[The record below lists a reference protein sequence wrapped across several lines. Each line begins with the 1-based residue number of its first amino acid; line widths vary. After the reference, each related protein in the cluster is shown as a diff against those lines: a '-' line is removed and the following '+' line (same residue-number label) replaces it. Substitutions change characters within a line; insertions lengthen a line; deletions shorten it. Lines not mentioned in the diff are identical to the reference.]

1 MPDATKL
8 NSHAEIY
15 EQMQLLW
22 DPRAESDA
30 YATVEQSDKSELNKS
45 ASLEFTVLPANIH
58 YNDFHKKR
66 TVVVVYDD
74 DDWIFEGVVTDAP
87 LDFYKRRK
95 VTCADPMS
103 FLCGSVQAP
112 DEKNEINVS
121 TGGSGNKYVPVPSA
135 WYTGASPKGLS
146 WYEQTIETVYAQVE
160 QTDVY
165 HSGTTYYI
173 KSGDTYSQ
181 WSGGANDW
189 VAVQAGNL
197 KLYLPSGS
205 RPKYTRSNDTSANAD
220 KSYYYLSTSNSQNY
234 SGSTTTSAASTKE
247 TIIQHIERLL
257 NVHNS
262 QVDPFRKIHM
272 GRMYNSSDSETHEF
286 KAANF
291 RSTWDALKSDIL
303 DEFGKYFRI
312 ELGEDHELYLDYLE
326 LHQLPTVPDAVA
338 PLVEFANNMVNMNES
353 NEDDDDIFTVL
364 VPIGKNNLT
373 VKDVTGHD
381 SPAHDD
387 ANHEVDP
394 YIATWGGNKR
404 YVVVSR
410 KAIKRYG
417 YIIKPQSFSD
427 VSDASTL
434 WDRAKKYIQNN
445 YDYHTEYEVKAVD
458 MRFINGT
465 GKRIVVGDK
474 IRIHSQWHGVDTTDL
489 YVISA
494 EHDQSNPENDSYRI
508 GIPTSDREAN
518 NRTLTGQSNAAKS
531 KNASNNASN
540 SSATSRLH
548 SILED
553 YIHVTEWGLEMNS
566 NLKNTVEAYAGK
578 FTTQFI
584 QDGEHINLL
593 AQKLF
598 GPDEDG
604 YGDVDAGYMLVPTRE
619 RKTSYGK
626 YKNPVEEVWYEKK
639 GNKRYQLSTDT
650 TCDPA
655 EVGDKDYYVQNLA
668 TRVSQIDV
676 GPTGIKGVVDGN
688 YERST
693 YCSSWIKANEDSI
706 LAITGHIHVDD
717 DGQVI
722 IDSGTGVRT
731 GHTSERTDVHYQAVP
746 RTQYSNS
753 PVSKKWYERVLN
765 SAGKWTG
772 DGVAESEIMEGA
784 TPATLG
790 HNESKYYK
798 RSTDATADPQKY
810 YYARTGTT
818 EEFTAEYGV
827 YDENTLTGGVVARM
841 VNNPSYFPVDKG
853 TIEEAAK
860 EGKIAHNLGWYVYDS
875 GTGNFGLA
883 LANDPV
889 HADWSYYTVKNTSEV
904 WTDLRGDHIVIGPID
919 SSVDPD
925 VMAKAKQ
932 YIDNK
937 HLNGTIT
944 EIASD
949 VVVVNTLLA
958 KYIEADEITANTSI
972 WAATGM
978 FTDVYVE
985 TLHVIPSDWSD
996 YNPSEGT
1003 IISDD
1008 WLSTGEILS
1017 MAISISSDTVGDIV
1031 FGDRIPENS
1040 TADRAEDPADI
1051 IMGFGDATVD
1061 GDDVTIPYLTAGD
1074 SGEYDEEHVITFTKP
1089 ASIGKAV
1096 WSSGSGGVHD
1106 LKVYTVGG
1114 WNKGE
1119 SPQWTFYHAQVTYPT
1134 NFLVGAEDS
1143 EGNDRIVYER
1153 NGSSHTNKGSM
1164 STSLNNKPTIKAH
1177 MEISGE
1183 DWDRYGS
1190 NVGLYHD
1197 DTADDTPV
1205 IPGWSKYIFIDAT
1218 EPYEDGHE
1226 DAKTKMALTDIS
1238 KFTPGSDTEL
1248 NEHVASIA
1256 QSTAYDSYY
1265 SYYMTYDGALLGNT
1279 KYIKTPSKGS
1289 VRTYASF
1296 DNNRDG
1302 TAEDIVTGTISLSYS
1317 ENVTVYG
1324 QKKMDGETD
1333 WTSALNGL
1341 KITAPDKPSAQG
1353 ATKAVKSDVTYND
1366 GDSITLGYSDS
1377 VTVYGRF
1384 KLSIDSGY
1392 TDCTGITVKSPADNS
1407 SSLSTSDITLGD
1419 IDTYQS
1425 EPTADAKLTDLLGA
1439 IKECLDSSN
1448 SNRWVKFKVKAGS
1461 LASRTYKIDCG

>member
-30 YATVEQSDKSELNKS
+30 YATVEQSNKSELNKS

-87 LDFYKRRK
+87 LDFFKRRK

-165 HSGTTYYI
+165 HSGITYYI

-205 RPKYTRSNDTSANAD
+205 RPNYTRSNDTSANAD

-326 LHQLPTVPDAVA
+326 LHQLPTVPDAIA

-445 YDYHTEYEVKAVD
+445 YDYHAEYEVKAVD

-566 NLKNTVEAYAGK
+566 RLKNEVESNDGK
-578 FTTQFI
+578 YMTRFL
-584 QDGEHINLL
+584 QDEEHINLA

-598 GPDEDG
+598 GVDADG
-604 YGDVDAGYMLVPTRE
+604 RGDTDAGYDKVPKSE
-619 RKTSYGK
+619 YRKVPNDANTP
-626 YKNPVEEVWYEKK
+626 YKNPSEEHWFEKS
-639 GNKRYQLSTDT
+639 GNTYTLTNDT

-655 EVGDKDYYVQNLA
+655 VVGNKDYYRQRLW
-668 TRVSQIDV
+668 TRYSDIDV
-676 GPTGIKGVVDGN
+676 GPGGIKAVVDGN

-717 DGQVI
+717 NGQVI
-722 IDSGTGVRT
+722 IDSGSGVRT

-753 PVSKKWYERVLN
+753 PVSKHWYERVLN

-772 DGVAESEIMEGA
+772 DGVAESEIMAGA
-784 TPATLG
+784 TPGSLG
-790 HNESKYYK
+790 RNESKYYK
-798 RSTDATADPQKY
+798 RSTDSTADPQKY
-810 YYARTGTT
+810 YYVRSSTS

-875 GTGNFGLA
+875 STGNFGLA

-889 HADWSYYTVKNTSEV
+889 HENWSYYTVKNTSEV
-904 WTDLRGDHIVIGPID
+904 WTDLRGDHIVIGPAVTPSGD
-919 SSVDPD
+919 GMSDY
-925 VMAKAKQ
+925 AKKNETMQQRVAR
-932 YIDNK
+932 YLGNNK
-937 HLNGTIT
+937 HLNGTIC
-944 EIASD
+944 EISSD
-949 VVVVNTLLA
+949 VVTVHALFA
-958 KYIEADEITANTSI
+958 EYINFENAEGIEIWSQYGEFWSLTANHLSVTQDYGDGDVDAGI
-972 WAATGM
+972 AYIDWTV
-978 FTDVYVE
+978 TDILQIGE
-985 TLHVIPSDWSD
+985 TYFDESDI
-996 YNPSEGT
+996 NNQ
-1003 IISDD
+1003 
-1008 WLSTGEILS
+1008 
-1017 MAISISSDTVGDIV
+1017 VGNIV
-1031 FGDRIPENS
+1031 
-1040 TADRAEDPADI
+1040 
-1051 IMGFGDATVD
+1051 MGFGTPTYS
-1061 GDDVTIPYLTAGD
+1061 GDDVNIPFYTAAEN
-1074 SGEYDEEHVITFTKP
+1074 GEYDDNTNILTFTKP
-1089 ASIGKAV
+1089 ASLGSV
-1096 WSSGSGGVHD
+1096 TWSSGTNT
-1106 LKVYTVGG
+1106 LTAKTVGG
-1114 WNKGE
+1114 KD
-1119 SPQWTFYHAQVTYPT
+1119 
-1134 NFLVGAEDS
+1134 FLVGEIKNYVPSGQSEAMAMNSAGYLATETTGYSQVYGIYYKYKTILNEEKDGKCMLFKTPRNRYPDAVSTIKTWSNTNKTDDDTVDLDHNETITVYAQYKTEVQYDAESGDDDS
-1143 EGNDRIVYER
+1143 KKGDTHKAGITVKSDKAYNTGTNDVGLTNVAQMPNSTSTEAAAYAAKYSSLSGLAYDKVYEYYR
-1153 NGSSHTNKGSM
+1153 TLNGNAFGDK
-1164 STSLNNKPTIKAH
+1164 
-1177 MEISGE
+1177 
-1183 DWDRYGS
+1183 
-1190 NVGLYHD
+1190 
-1197 DTADDTPV
+1197 
-1205 IPGWSKYIFIDAT
+1205 KYF
-1218 EPYEDGHE
+1218 
-1226 DAKTKMALTDIS
+1226 
-1238 KFTPGSDTEL
+1238 
-1248 NEHVASIA
+1248 
-1256 QSTAYDSYY
+1256 
-1265 SYYMTYDGALLGNT
+1265 
-1279 KYIKTPSKGS
+1279 KTPSKGNY
-1289 VRTYASF
+1289 RTYAKVGDTEYTS
-1296 DNNRDG
+1296 
-1302 TAEDIVTGTISLSYS
+1302 GTIDLGNDGG
-1317 ENVTVYG
+1317 EVTVYG
-1324 QKKMDGETD
+1324 QRKMDD
-1333 WTSALNGL
+1333 
-1341 KITAPDKPSAQG
+1341 
-1353 ATKAVKSDVTYND
+1353 
-1366 GDSITLGYSDS
+1366 
-1377 VTVYGRF
+1377 
-1384 KLSIDSGY
+1384 DSGY
-1392 TDCTGITVKSPADNS
+1392 TSAAGITVKASASSVSDIGTYDSSGNS
-1407 SSLSTSDITLGD
+1407 KTTMSVGVNGTGYVYGGCKINGTYTGGGYCTVSGPSLSSCTMNYVESKEEGEGDNKTTYYYFKTTKNITSNKTM
-1419 IDTYQS
+1419 Y
-1425 EPTADAKLTDLLGA
+1425 
-1439 IKECLDSSN
+1439 
-1448 SNRWVKFKVKAGS
+1448 
-1461 LASRTYKIDCG
+1461 Y

>member
-1 MPDATKL
+1 MYRYYIVPDATKL

-121 TGGSGNKYVPVPSA
+121 TGGSGNKYVPVPAA

-181 WSGGANDW
+181 WSGGVNDW
-189 VAVQAGNL
+189 AAVQAGNL

-205 RPKYTRSNDTSANAD
+205 CPKYTRSNDTSANAD
-220 KSYYYLSTSNSQNY
+220 KSYYYLLTSNSQNY

-262 QVDPFRKIHM
+262 QVDPFRKIHP

-381 SPAHDD
+381 SPTHDD
-387 ANHEVDP
+387 SNHEVDP

-410 KAIKRYG
+410 KAIERYG
-417 YIIKPQSFSD
+417 YIIKPENFSD
-427 VSDASTL
+427 VDDASTL

-474 IRIHSQWHGVDTTDL
+474 IRIHSQWHGVDTTEL

-566 NLKNTVEAYAGK
+566 RLKNEVESNDGK
-578 FTTQFI
+578 YMTRFL
-584 QDGEHINLL
+584 QDEEHINLA

-598 GPDEDG
+598 GVDADG
-604 YGDVDAGYMLVPTRE
+604 RGDTDAGYDKVPKSE
-619 RKTSYGK
+619 YRKVPNNENTP
-626 YKNPVEEVWYEKK
+626 YKNPNEEHWFEKS
-639 GNKRYQLSTDT
+639 GNTYTLTNDT

-655 EVGDKDYYVQNLA
+655 VVGNKDYYRQRLW
-668 TRVSQIDV
+668 TRYSDIDV
-676 GPTGIKGVVDGN
+676 GPGGIKAVVDGN

-717 DGQVI
+717 NGQVI
-722 IDSGTGVRT
+722 IDSGSGVRT

-746 RTQYSNS
+746 RTQYGNS
-753 PVSKKWYERVLN
+753 PVSKHWYERVLN

-772 DGVAESEIMEGA
+772 DGVAESEIMAGA
-784 TPATLG
+784 TPGSLG
-790 HNESKYYK
+790 SNESKYYK
-798 RSTDATADPQKY
+798 RSTDVTADPQKY
-810 YYARTGTT
+810 YYVRSSTS

-875 GTGNFGLA
+875 STGNFGLA

-904 WTDLRGDHIVIGPID
+904 WTDLRGDHIVIGPASAVSSMDDDTRIKESLD
-919 SSVDPD
+919 SRIQRYVG
-925 VMAKAKQ
+925 
-932 YIDNK
+932 NH
-937 HLNGTIT
+937 HLNGTIC

-949 VVVVNTLLA
+949 VVKVNALFA
-958 KYIEADEITANTSI
+958 KYIYADQITVGTDLSSDYI
-972 WAATGM
+972 WANHIASHGEVTAATHISTPDVWLHTNPQRDPNESDSIKRGLLSPVTSTIDGTSTDRT
-978 FTDVYVE
+978 FT
-985 TLHVIPSDWSD
+985 
-996 YNPSEGT
+996 
-1003 IISDD
+1003 
-1008 WLSTGEILS
+1008 
-1017 MAISISSDTVGDIV
+1017 
-1031 FGDRIPENS
+1031 
-1040 TADRAEDPADI
+1040 
-1051 IMGFGDATVD
+1051 ATVN
-1061 GDDVTIPYLTAGD
+1061 GDDVTITCYTMD
-1074 SGEYDEEHVITFTKP
+1074 NVEHSVTFTKP
-1089 ASIGKAV
+1089 ATIGKAV

-1106 LKVYTVGG
+1106 LKVYTIGG

-1197 DTADDTPV
+1197 DAADDTPV
-1205 IPGWSKYIFIDAT
+1205 ISGWSKYIFIDASDA
-1218 EPYEDGHE
+1218 YNDGWDQARLKMDWPSAMQALGE
-1226 DAKTKMALTDIS
+1226 RTSLTIKYPSETVNNQDSTVLTLLDVDAKGSSGYVRIYRDYVDDDHRGSMIGAIQVGDWYNDGYDTGIGTLAIDPSTNQTLDWGGSATVKAQVTK
-1238 KFTPGSDTEL
+1238 
-1248 NEHVASIA
+1248 
-1256 QSTAYDSYY
+1256 
-1265 SYYMTYDGALLGNT
+1265 
-1279 KYIKTPSKGS
+1279 
-1289 VRTYASF
+1289 
-1296 DNNRDG
+1296 RDG
-1302 TAEDIVTGTISLSYS
+1302 TKSEKSITVTGKSKPTISSPASASAPSGVTPTSLSYG
-1317 ENVTVYG
+1317 T
-1324 QKKMDGETD
+1324 
-1333 WTSALNGL
+1333 
-1341 KITAPDKPSAQG
+1341 
-1353 ATKAVKSDVTYND
+1353 TYEVH
-1366 GDSITLGYSDS
+1366 LVSDS
-1377 VTVYGRF
+1377 SNVGNNIYFTA
-1384 KLSIDSGY
+1384 
-1392 TDCTGITVKSPADNS
+1392 PADNS
-1407 SSLSTSDITLGD
+1407 TEPKSATISLTKDTGTDDAGYTEKGSDCTQLFSDVTFTNQKWYRFTVKVTGDTVTTTEKKYAIYVKTS
-1419 IDTYQS
+1419 
-1425 EPTADAKLTDLLGA
+1425 
-1439 IKECLDSSN
+1439 
-1448 SNRWVKFKVKAGS
+1448 
-1461 LASRTYKIDCG
+1461 